1 MMSHLPFEN
10 WIFNRENLTSDQIAE
25 LEAHLKSCQH
35 CNRIQ
40 SGWSEVEQLL
50 QKPPLTP
57 APPQF
62 VNRFQASLAQRKA
75 LQQKRQI
82 RAVFIGLGSAFVLL
96 SIAFIVRLLW
106 IIPPAQLL
114 SDMIGWVALAPQR
127 WSEIQYIF
135 FYWAGQIPPL
145 ALMVFVFLLAG
156 WSTLLLGLWFLTLQR
171 LSHLGV
177 HEQ

>member
-1 MMSHLPFEN
+1 MSHLPFEN
-10 WIFNRENLTSDQIAE
+10 WIFNRDNLTSDQIAE
-25 LEAHLKSCQH
+25 LEAHLKTCQQ
-35 CNRIQ
+35 CNRLR

-50 QKPPLTP
+50 EKPAFTP

-75 LQQKRQI
+75 HQQKRQI

-96 SIAFIVRLLW
+96 SIAFVIRLLW
-106 IIPPAQLL
+106 IVPPAQLL
-114 SDMIGWVALAPQR
+114 SDLISWIALAPQR

-135 FYWAGQIPPL
+135 YYWAGQIPPL
-145 ALMVFVFLLAG
+145 VFVASVFLLAG
-156 WSTLLLGLWFLTLQR
+156 WSTLLLVLWFLTLQR

-177 HEQ
+177 REQ

>member
-1 MMSHLPFEN
+1 MSHLPFEN
-10 WIFNRENLTSDQIAE
+10 WIFNRDNLTSDQIAE
-25 LEAHLKSCQH
+25 LEAHLISCQQ
-35 CNRIQ
+35 CNQIQ

-57 APPQF
+57 APPRF

-82 RAVFIGLGSAFVLL
+82 RAVFIGLGSAIVLL
-96 SIAFIVRLLW
+96 SIAFVIRLLW
-106 IIPPAQLL
+106 IVPPAQLL
-114 SDMIGWVALAPQR
+114 SDMISWIVLAPQR

-135 FYWAGQIPPL
+135 FYWASQIPPL
-145 ALMVFVFLLAG
+145 ALVAFVLLQAG
-156 WSTLLLGLWFLTLQR
+156 WSTLLLVLWFLTLQR

-177 HEQ
+177 RER